1 MNDIFGLIKT
11 LTDAHTM
18 GINAAASLL
27 RECGCRVIIAPK
39 EIENALDKISE
50 KSSRSRIAAWI
61 RDNGITKLGVSYRL
75 DPVDAVNIVGR
86 LVSFLKSE
94 RLYETSDAIIKNI
107 HFAGLKPACDM
118 IEREYGGR
126 IKTFRGGES
135 AEETLLVM
143 GVAPENIPK
152 TIIQGC
158 KYDKELINF
167 GKEIINSGEYE
178 AFKAPQRKLYPEFG
192 TMRDNLQLRLKNNF
206 EGGFQPLIR
215 AHLGPYSADS
225 TRKQCLDEFNLWC
238 RELADKGYL
247 DILSI
252 GSSQLSQSNFGENW
266 DNKINGGGVPVNSE
280 EEYAAIREAASP
292 MLVRTYSGTK
302 NVLKMAKMYERTI
315 NNAWNALSLWWFN
328 ELDGRGPNSLYNG
341 LKEHIETIAYVSTIN
356 KPLETNV
363 PHHFAFRGCDDV
375 TYIVSEYLA
384 AKTAKKYGI
393 ESFILQ
399 NMLNTPRSTWGIQ
412 DLAKSRA
419 MLKLV
424 KSLEDEH
431 FKVILQTRAGLDYF
445 KPSLDEAKV
454 QLSAVSAMMDDIDPA
469 NVYSPDIIHVVS
481 YSEALFLANPDIL
494 NESIRITKYSLNKYR
509 KLKKQGLMH
518 NTVSEDIASREGRL
532 YSSAKRIIE
541 AMESNIP
548 NLYSPEGLYL
558 AFTAG
563 WLPVPELWSESDE
576 FISAKC
582 WETKMVSGGIELT
595 EGGLLVSDESRI
607 NKCISN
613 LPDAKY
619 ILKQKYGVIV

>member
-215 AHLGPYSADS
+215 AHLGPYSADL

-576 FISAKC
+576 FIYAKC

>member
-576 FISAKC
+576 FIYAKC

>member
-215 AHLGPYSADS
+215 AHLGPYSADL

-399 NMLNTPRSTWGIQ
+399 NMLNTPRSTWGVQ

-445 KPSLDEAKV
+445 KPNLDEAKV

>member
-39 EIENALDKISE
+39 EIENSLDKINE

-215 AHLGPYSADS
+215 AHLGPYSADL

-532 YSSAKRIIE
+532 YSSAKRIVE